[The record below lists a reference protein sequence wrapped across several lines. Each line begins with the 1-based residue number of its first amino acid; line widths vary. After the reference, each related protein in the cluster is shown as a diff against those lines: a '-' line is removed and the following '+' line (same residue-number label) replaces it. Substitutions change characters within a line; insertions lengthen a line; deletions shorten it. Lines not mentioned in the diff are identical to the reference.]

1 MDDPITDFPIWRYQE
16 GQVAAMADKVATEDP
31 LEIRLRG
38 EPFQVLM
45 RLPGWEKELALG
57 FLYTEGIIRDLS
69 EVTTMH
75 FCATA
80 TDLLLPP
87 NVVDVHLAD
96 AAWERRGRRHLEVA
110 YASCGLCAK
119 MALSELCRK
128 TAAVSSDVTVT
139 AAALL
144 KLLDRMHQLQKIFRE
159 TGGTHGVALATP
171 DGEVFLLA
179 EDVGRHN
186 AMDKVIG
193 RALLQKLDLSR
204 LVALLSGRISFEM
217 ALKAVRAGI
226 PILAAVSAP
235 TSMALNLAQELNLTL
250 VGFARNQRLNIYTRP
265 QRLAGLGAE
274 DMKTERVNPGLA
286 GPVSGVQTEARN
298 TS

>member
-1 MDDPITDFPIWRYQE
+1 MDDPITDFPVWRYQQ
-16 GQVAAMADKVATEDP
+16 GQVAAAADKVATEEP

-75 FCATA
+75 FYATA
-80 TDLLLPP
+80 TDPLLPP
-87 NVVDVHLAD
+87 NVVDVQLAD

-119 MALSELCRK
+119 MAVGEICRE
-128 TAAVSSDVTVT
+128 TPAVGSGVTVT

-144 KLLDRMHQLQKIFRE
+144 ELLERMHQQQTVFRE
-159 TGGTHGVALATP
+159 TGGTHGVALAAP
-171 DGEVFLLA
+171 RGAVFLLA

-217 ALKAVRAGI
+217 ALKTVRAGI
-226 PILAAVSAP
+226 SILAAVSAP
-235 TSMALNLAQELNLTL
+235 TSMALNLAQELGLTL
-250 VGFARNQRLNIYTRP
+250 VGFARNQRLNIYTHP
-265 QRLAGLGAE
+265 QRLAVLGAKDQE
-274 DMKTERVNPGLA
+274 TTRVSPGIA
-286 GPVSGVQTEARN
+286 GPASGVPTEVQNA
-298 TS
+298 S